1 MTEMWK
7 VAEHLR
13 TQEMQQYVL
22 ASWYQEASPLMYV
35 RLFPSGFKVG
45 LYNVL
50 KIVPNLEK
58 QNPTATPENSF

>member
-1 MTEMWK
+1 MWK
-7 VAEHLR
+7 VAEHVR
-13 TQEMQQYVL
+13 TQETQQYVL
-22 ASWYQEASPLMYV
+22 ASWHQEASPLMYV

-45 LYNVL
+45 LYNEL